1 MTGGVAESPMIND
14 QSPMPLANDRCEI
27 ADSQFI
33 TLPFGTAWGVEV
45 LLRGAGNCQRIF
57 DEAEELT
64 LRNNLRA
71 EDGVLIALNLLS
83 RRAGVC

>member
-1 MTGGVAESPMIND
+1 
-14 QSPMPLANDRCEI
+14 
-27 ADSQFI
+27 
-33 TLPFGTAWGVEV
+33 VEV